1 MLGWWIVISTLS
13 PKEMDSPVSVRD
25 QTETL
30 AHWEVSIGGIDWLDQ
45 LTHQGKAQR
54 LRKDG
59 YPSRWQAR
67 AEVILPL
74 LEKGKLY
81 AKYSDPEPE
90 PPISGIDIQ
99 PKRVHWFDEMTRYPD
114 RIAACNSEQMLTINV
129 WDLS

>member
-13 PKEMDSPVSVRD
+13 PEEMDIPRD
-25 QTETL
+25 NTATL

-45 LTHQGKAQR
+45 LTRQGKAQQ

-81 AKYSDPEPE
+81 VEYSNPE
-90 PPISGIDIQ
+90 PPISSMDEGEEYVR
-99 PKRVHWFDEMTRYPD
+99 PKRVHWFDEITQYPD
-114 RIAACNSEQMLTINV
+114 RIAACNSEQMLTIDV